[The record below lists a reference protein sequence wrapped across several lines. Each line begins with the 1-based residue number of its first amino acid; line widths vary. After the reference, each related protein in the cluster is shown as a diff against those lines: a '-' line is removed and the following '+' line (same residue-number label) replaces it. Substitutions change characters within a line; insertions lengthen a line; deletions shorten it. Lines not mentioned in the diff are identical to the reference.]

1 MKSIRRLSMVLI
13 IAIVAVA
20 LAGCGGAADNKIVV
34 GSKNYTENMVLG
46 SIIAQL
52 IEEKTDL
59 EVEYKENLGGTMVC
73 YEALKNG
80 QLDIYPEYT
89 GTALTAQLK
98 MDVINDA
105 DKVYEIVKEEFSK
118 QFGIKWMSPLGLN
131 NTYAVALREDFA
143 QENDI
148 VTVSDLVPFAGDL
161 VFGAEH
167 EFFDR
172 QDGFD
177 GMVEAYGLLFKGE
190 PVKMDIAMKYQAVGQ
205 NKIDVTDAFSTDG
218 QLITFNLRVLEDDKK
233 FFPPYFAAPIIRED
247 TLEKHPEL
255 EDILNELGNKIDDQR
270 MKEMNYSV
278 ESDGKSIGDVA
289 RDFLKTEGLID

>member
-1 MKSIRRLSMVLI
+1 MILLT
-13 IAIVAVA
+13 AVITFTA
-20 LAGCGGAADNKIVV
+20 AGCTGASDKKIVV

-46 SIIAQL
+46 SIISQL

-59 EVEYKENLGGTMVC
+59 RVEYKENLGGTMVC

-105 DKVYEIVKEEFSK
+105 DKVYDIVKEEFDR
-118 QFGIKWMSPLGLN
+118 QFNIKWMKPFGLN
-131 NTYAVALREDFA
+131 NTYAVALPNDFA
-143 QENDI
+143 EKNGI
-148 VTVSDLVPFAGDL
+148 VTVSDLVPFAGEL

-172 QDGFD
+172 QDGYD
-177 GMVEAYGLLFKGE
+177 GMVEAYGLEFSGD
-190 PVKMDIAMKYQAVGQ
+190 PVKMDIAMKYQATAQGR
-205 NKIDVTDAFSTDG
+205 IHVTDAFSTDG
-218 QLITFNLRVLEDDKK
+218 QLITYDLKVLEDDKN
-233 FFPPYFAAPIIRED
+233 FFPPYYAAPIIRKE

-255 EDILNELGNKIDDQR
+255 ESILNELSGRIDDQT
-270 MKEMNYSV
+270 MQQMNYKV
-278 ESDGKSIGDVA
+278 ESEGMSTREAA
-289 RDFLKTEGLID
+289 REFLKSEGLID